1 LSYLLHHARNTE
13 TSQPK
18 DRFYALLGLADPR
31 YEIPINYNSS
41 YSMNTVLSDVARA
54 IIIHEDAGLDILSQA
69 GAAAYNRRLPQG
81 SDHLPTWVP
90 DWDIKENSER
100 GWFIDALELP
110 MNCGIGTTFKS
121 SVSFSTDRF
130 DNASRILEVK
140 GIIFDTLGVRLPL
153 LTVWSGFNAWS
164 SY

>member
-1 LSYLLHHARNTE
+1 
-13 TSQPK
+13 
-18 DRFYALLGLADPR
+18 
-31 YEIPINYNSS
+31 
-41 YSMNTVLSDVARA
+41 MNTVLSDVARA